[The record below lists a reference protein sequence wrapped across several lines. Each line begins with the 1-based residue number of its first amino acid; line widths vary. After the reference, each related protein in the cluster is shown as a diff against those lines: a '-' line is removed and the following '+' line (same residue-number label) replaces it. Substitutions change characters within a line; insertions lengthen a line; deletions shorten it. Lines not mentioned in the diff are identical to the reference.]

1 MKGAVHSDLEE
12 SIRPYIDLI
21 DTLRSAG
28 IHKDLS
34 LPTIIVIGDQSS
46 GKSSVL
52 EALSGVPLPRGTG
65 IVTRCPLE
73 LRLKKVED
81 GVSLKAVLSYND
93 NRIEFVDSSLLENH
107 VNEAQN
113 ELAGRGVGICD
124 NLITLE
130 VMSPDVCDLTLID
143 LPGIAR
149 VPVNGQPQDIGNQIK
164 RMILKYIEKQ
174 ETIIMVV
181 CPCNTDLAT
190 TEALKMAQEVD
201 PEGKRTIAILTK
213 PDLIDRGT
221 EKRILRIVNNKVIPL
236 HKGYIMVK
244 CRGQQQINDKISL
257 EEATQMERDFFRNH
271 EFFRC
276 LLEEEKATIKS
287 LSVKLSLHLVN
298 HIKKSLPQLNEQIKK
313 KLWDL
318 RNELKE
324 CKAGPPEDPKG
335 AKQFLIET
343 LKRFNDDIN
352 SLSLGELMTED
363 NLFAQLRDKFT
374 EWNDHLNLTKKNYND
389 LATEMIQSIKKY
401 RGRELLGFSNYRMF
415 EMVLQKHVAKLK
427 APAIGL
433 LNTVKDIIT
442 EQFTHVVKRC
452 FQNYPTLQNIT
463 LNKIDNIQSNQQ
475 AKAEERISE
484 QLEMEIM
491 IFTQDAIYLKSLN
504 KISEETFSEDEL
516 PIFDKK
522 SKYSELLQAY
532 YEIVVRRMSDQ
543 LPMMISFFMLKKT
556 AQLLSTEILSLL
568 DGANVSELL
577 FENSDVSRRR
587 RDLQAR
593 LDRMSQ
599 RIDDEYSDSSQSES
613 QEMKGAVHS
622 HLEESIRPYIDLID
636 TLRSVGIHK
645 DLGLP
650 TIVVIGDQSS
660 GKSSVLEALSGVAL
674 PRGSGIVTRCPLE
687 LRLKKVPDVKWKG
700 VLSYRDKRIE
710 FLEYALVQR
719 HVETAQNE
727 LAGKGVGICD
737 ELITLEIMSSDVCD
751 LTLIDL
757 PGIARVPVK
766 GQPEDIGDQIKS
778 LIMKFIE
785 KQETINLVVVPC
797 NTDIATTEALK
808 MAQEV
813 DPEGKRTLTILTK
826 PDIIDS
832 GTENDILDIAYNK
845 VIPLSKGYIMVK
857 CRGQRQINDEISL
870 ENAAEME
877 RDFFQNHDYFRRLL
891 NENKATMKC
900 LAVKLTENLVDHI
913 KKSLPQLDEEIKRQL
928 WDVRNELKE
937 FEGGP
942 PQDPKGAKQ
951 FLIKIL
957 TTFNAKIMFLSSG
970 ELVNTE
976 NLFVQLREE
985 FRKWN
990 DHLNNA
996 KPSFYG
1002 LKEFA
1007 QNYRGR
1013 ELLGFSN
1020 YRGFESALQG
1030 HVAKLKYPAIDLLRN
1045 IRDIILRQFR
1055 DVSYKCFHN
1064 YPVLQN
1070 ITENKINNI
1079 QSSQEA
1085 KAEQRISEQF
1095 EMENMIYTQDPIYLK
1110 VLNEISDETFSEDHL
1125 PIFDIKSKY
1134 SEMLQAY
1141 YEIVVQRMADQLPM
1155 MISFFML
1162 KETAQLLS
1170 FDMLSLLDGANVSEL
1185 LFEDS
1190 EVGTRRRDLHA
1201 RLDRLTAAY
1210 EALSG
1215 FI

>member
-113 ELAGRGVGICD
+113 KLAGGGVGICD

-130 VMSPDVCDLTLID
+130 VMSKDVCDLTLID

-181 CPCNTDLAT
+181 CPCNIDIAT

-287 LSVKLSLHLVN
+287 LAVKLSQHLVN
-298 HIKKSLPQLNEQIKK
+298 HIK
-313 KLWDL
+313 
-318 RNELKE
+318 
-324 CKAGPPEDPKG
+324 
-335 AKQFLIET
+335 
-343 LKRFNDDIN
+343 
-352 SLSLGELMTED
+352 
-363 NLFAQLRDKFT
+363 
-374 EWNDHLNLTKKNYND
+374 
-389 LATEMIQSIKKY
+389 
-401 RGRELLGFSNYRMF
+401 
-415 EMVLQKHVAKLK
+415 
-427 APAIGL
+427 
-433 LNTVKDIIT
+433 
-442 EQFTHVVKRC
+442 
-452 FQNYPTLQNIT
+452 
-463 LNKIDNIQSNQQ
+463 NKIDNIQSNQQ
-475 AKAEERISE
+475 AKAEQRISE

-532 YEIVVRRMSDQ
+532 YEIVVHRMSDQ
-543 LPMMISFFMLKKT
+543 LPMMISFFMLKQT
-556 AQLLSTEILSLL
+556 AQLLSTDMLSLL

-577 FENSDVSRRR
+577 FENSEISRRR

-593 LDRMSQ
+593 LDRITIGQ

-813 DPEGKRTLTILTK
+813 DPEGKRTLAILTK

-891 NENKATMKC
+891 NENKATIKC

-1170 FDMLSLLDGANVSEL
+1170 FDMLSLLDRANVSEL